1 MCKSIGKS
9 NERILC
15 KLSKSENLR
24 LYWVVSSC
32 HGNCENVKFY
42 LPIKIFYQYI
52 FHLPS
57 FSLWAATF
65 FLPWFGKWH
74 NLCSQP
80 AKTVFSHLKISCFF
94 GSSNWT
100 NWLLNSNG
108 EVATLGGFCLS
119 IPVKINLL
127 KCGYKSENLSC
138 LGHKRVIEI
147 SGKID
152 LKTTLKTP
160 LSTDF
165 KPFISILIKFNY
177 DCPYTLCKQKLI
189 LSFYDPSRWK
199 PTVNL

>member
-1 MCKSIGKS
+1 METAKTS
-9 NERILC
+9 NFTC
-15 KLSKSENLR
+15 QSKSFISIFFTFQ
-24 LYWVVSSC
+24 VSACELQPFSC
-32 HGNCENVKFY
+32 RDLANDRN
-42 LPIKIFYQYI
+42 
-52 FHLPS
+52 
-57 FSLWAATF
+57 
-65 FLPWFGKWH
+65 
-74 NLCSQP
+74 SQP

-108 EVATLGGFCLS
+108 GVATLGGFCLS
-119 IPVKINLL
+119 IPVQINLL

-165 KPFISILIKFNY
+165 KPFISTLIKFNC

-189 LSFYDPSRWK
+189 LYFYDPSRWK

>member
-1 MCKSIGKS
+1 METAKTS
-9 NERILC
+9 NFTC
-15 KLSKSENLR
+15 QSKSFISIFFTFQ
-24 LYWVVSSC
+24 VSACELQPFSC
-32 HGNCENVKFY
+32 RDLANDRN
-42 LPIKIFYQYI
+42 
-52 FHLPS
+52 
-57 FSLWAATF
+57 
-65 FLPWFGKWH
+65 
-74 NLCSQP
+74 SQP

-108 EVATLGGFCLS
+108 GVATLGDFNCQRIDRSLITDSRFASRLSLLVSQSVIPFLVCLS
-119 IPVKINLL
+119 IPVQINLL

-165 KPFISILIKFNY
+165 KPFISTLIKFNC

-189 LSFYDPSRWK
+189 LYFYDPSRWK

>member
-108 EVATLGGFCLS
+108 GVATLGDFNCQRIDRSLITDSRFASRLSLLVSQSVIPFLVCLS
-119 IPVKINLL
+119 IPVQINLL

-147 SGKID
+147 SVKI
-152 LKTTLKTP
+152 
-160 LSTDF
+160 
-165 KPFISILIKFNY
+165 
-177 DCPYTLCKQKLI
+177 
-189 LSFYDPSRWK
+189 
-199 PTVNL
+199 